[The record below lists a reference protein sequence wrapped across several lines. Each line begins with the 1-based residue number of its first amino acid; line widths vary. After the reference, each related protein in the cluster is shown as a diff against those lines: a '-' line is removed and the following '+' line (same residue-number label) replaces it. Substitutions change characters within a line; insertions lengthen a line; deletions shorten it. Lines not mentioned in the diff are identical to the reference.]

1 MPVFLGLIREG
12 LAFNNVI
19 ASAGESHPIQYVH
32 CASLSAP
39 HRERLQSL
47 PVVKWWLKTA
57 AFRIKLFC
65 VLELP
70 RV

>member
-1 MPVFLGLIREG
+1 
-12 LAFNNVI
+12 
-19 ASAGESHPIQYVH
+19 
-32 CASLSAP
+32 
-39 HRERLQSL
+39 LQSL

-70 RV
+70 RVWWDVQ